1 MSGEPLEA
9 DDRIRFCVHS
19 SDMVGSSLLGLADV
33 EVEDVINSEEGVYSQ
48 VLPLLNSKGEEDK
61 ARGNLHVLIAFG
73 DAKLPEIQLPAG
85 ARARGNT
92 LPSRNS
98 EIGKN
103 AMSSDDIEVAQT
115 VSKSGSVSTKKKKKK
130 KNSIVE
136 ESLAD
141 KDDSSSSSKGSEKGG
156 HKRKKSFGRKSG
168 DENNTKKSGEVKT
181 KKETH
186 KRKKSSEQKSGE
198 LIPPDKE
205 PKVKTP
211 PKAEEKKEREGE
223 HILLRVCAARR
234 LKPVDEDDDEE
245 DESNYPDPMVKLGRK
260 GGDAKKQKTDAQKKV
275 IFISFAFPFSFL

>member
-103 AMSSDDIEVAQT
+103 AMSSDDIEAAQT
-115 VSKSGSVSTKKKKKK
+115 VSKSGSVSTKKKKK

-141 KDDSSSSSKGSEKGG
+141 KDDSSSSSKGSEKEG
-156 HKRKKSFGRKSG
+156 HKRKKSFGRKAG

-198 LIPPDKE
+198 LSPREKE

-211 PKAEEKKEREGE
+211 RKAEDKGETPREGE

-275 IFISFAFPFSFL
+275 IFISFAFL